1 MLKILI
7 YYKRKVEIVMNSIF
21 VISPEQLQATLL
33 ANRMKNFSSQA
44 TVQSVLFNDFQPNLL
59 HNPTYAFVF
68 TDVNNK
74 AYSIA
79 EQIRSHYPHCYI
91 TFVLTTPDTDT
102 LQLFNDHS
110 ISYISLPLTVE
121 RYSELMAKTD
131 HLDNMTVNENGI
143 DRVIQLKLKK
153 YLRLL

>member
-1 MLKILI
+1 MSSI
-7 YYKRKVEIVMNSIF
+7 Y

-33 ANRMKNFSSQA
+33 ANRIKKFSSQA

-59 HNPTYAFVF
+59 HNPTHAFIF

-74 AYSIA
+74 AYTVA

-91 TFVLTTPDTDT
+91 TFVLTTPDTET

-110 ISYISLPLTVE
+110 VSHFSLPLTVE
-121 RYSELMAKTD
+121 LYAELMKKANHIDAITI
-131 HLDNMTVNENGI
+131 NANGI
-143 DRVIQLKLKK
+143 DRVVQLKLKK
-153 YLRLL
+153 HLRLL